1 MSGVGKACFQGTG
14 AERSRRWTGI
24 LAGVLGAALG
34 VVLAGCSADPA
45 SPAAP
50 VAPEP
55 PVPLIPAYPGTL
67 LAPDRITLLPTAQQ
81 GAWTAYVL
89 RSRQRMGADQALVQ
103 AELQKIGQTAVIR
116 PPNTADDFAVQST
129 WTPAW
134 VASAP
139 GQSLLRAVLS
149 YQTPAGGWGKHI
161 DYAKGPRTA
170 GSGFNSE
177 SDEWAYV
184 GTIDNGATVNE
195 LRLVGIAA
203 AADTI
208 ARAAFTRGVNYLLE
222 AQFPS
227 GCWPQVYPLMGAYHD
242 AATNNDNAIVNVMR
256 LLRDVAK
263 GSYTFA
269 STDLRSRATAS
280 VALATSCLLASQV
293 IARGSRTTWG
303 QQHDPITLVPT
314 TGRSY
319 ELPSLAGQEGGRV
332 MEVLME
338 DPAPSAALVE
348 AVHAAATFYR
358 ATAIP
363 NVRYV
368 SGVGLVASAGAGPV
382 WARMLEIDTFRPIF
396 SNRDGIKL
404 YDFDLLTDRRTGY
417 SWYGTE
423 VGTSLRLYD
432 TWARTHPRVTP

>member
-1 MSGVGKACFQGTG
+1 
-14 AERSRRWTGI
+14 
-24 LAGVLGAALG
+24 
-34 VVLAGCSADPA
+34 
-45 SPAAP
+45 
-50 VAPEP
+50 
-55 PVPLIPAYPGTL
+55 
-67 LAPDRITLLPTAQQ
+67 
-81 GAWTAYVL
+81 
-89 RSRQRMGADQALVQ
+89 MGADQALVL
-103 AELQKIGQTAVIR
+103 AELRAAGQSAVLR
-116 PPNTADDFAVQST
+116 PPNTADDFTVQST

-139 GQSLLRAVLS
+139 GQALVRAVLS
-149 YQTPAGGWGKHI
+149 YQTASGGWGKHI

-170 GSGFNSE
+170 GSGYNSE

-195 LRLVGIAA
+195 LRLLAVAA
-203 AADTI
+203 SADTL
-208 ARAAFTRGVNYLLE
+208 ARTAFLRGVDYLLD

-227 GCWPQVYPLMGAYHD
+227 GCWPQVYPLMGSYHD
-242 AATNNDNAIVNVMR
+242 AATNNDNATVNVMR
-256 LLRDVAK
+256 LLRDV
-263 GSYTFA
+263 GRGTFA
-269 STDLRSRATAS
+269 FVGSAVRTRAAS
-280 VALATSCLLASQV
+280 AVSVATSCLLASQV
-293 IARGSRTTWG
+293 VARGIRTTWG
-303 QQHDPITLVPT
+303 QQHDPITLAPT

-338 DPAPSAALVE
+338 EATPSAALVE

-368 SGVGLVASAGAGPV
+368 SGVGLVAAAGAGPV

-396 SNRDGIKL
+396 ANRDGIKL
-404 YDFDLLTDRRTGY
+404 YDFNQLTDRRTGY

-423 VGTSLRLYD
+423 VGSSLRLYD
-432 TWARTHPRVTP
+432 SWARTHPRVVP